1 MIKIIPLSIETLNDT
16 IALVKKI
23 FVSKI
28 DQNISP
34 KSLKESLSEISSVKT
49 YWVAVERDGKTIG
62 ITGLYKDPHDKDTV
76 WLGWFGVHPG
86 YRRRGIGSTLLEF
99 TIKEAKRRGF
109 SILKLYTFS
118 GENEKVAHGLYKKF
132 GFIRADTNKKSDKIY
147 FIKNLTNNK
156 AQIRKRSHV

>member
-1 MIKIIPLSIETLNDT
+1 MIKVTPLSTATLNDA
-16 IALVKKI
+16 IVLVKKI

-49 YWVAVERDGKTIG
+49 YWVAVERDGETVG
-62 ITGLYKDPHDKDTV
+62 ITGLYKDSHNKDTI

-109 SILKLYTFS
+109 SILKLYTSS
-118 GENEKVAHGLYKKF
+118 GENEKAAHGLYKKF
-132 GFIRADTNKKSDKIY
+132 GFILSDTNKKSDKVY
-147 FIKNLTNNK
+147 LIKNLTNNK
-156 AQIRKRSHV
+156 AQIRRRSHV